1 MLRCQPK
8 RVDYAL
14 RCLEY
19 ICSVSSPLRRHGLS
33 LRSLPLLN
41 VGKLMIFAMAI
52 LHGKQGD
59 MWLICIS
66 TGDQNQNWSTVKQTS
81 TCMIK

>member
-1 MLRCQPK
+1 
-8 RVDYAL
+8 
-14 RCLEY
+14 
-19 ICSVSSPLRRHGLS
+19 
-33 LRSLPLLN
+33 
-41 VGKLMIFAMAI
+41 MAI

>member
-1 MLRCQPK
+1 VYGNTAVYIKCCAASLK
-8 RVDYAL
+8 VEYA
-14 RCLEY
+14 
-19 ICSVSSPLRRHGLS
+19 LRRHGLS